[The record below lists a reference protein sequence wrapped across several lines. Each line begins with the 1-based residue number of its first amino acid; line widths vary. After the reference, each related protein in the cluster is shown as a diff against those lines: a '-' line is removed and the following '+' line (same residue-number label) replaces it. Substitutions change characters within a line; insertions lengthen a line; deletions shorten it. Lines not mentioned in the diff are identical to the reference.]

1 MKKQNHLSKILKT
14 EIMRIKLLILL
25 FFGFNSIF
33 SNESIEQ
40 TFLIDSFEKANL
52 LYNNAQYVESLEN
65 YNEIID
71 SGYQSAE
78 LFYNM
83 GNCYYKINDIANAI
97 LYYERSIL
105 INPTDED
112 VRNNLQMVRN
122 SLIDDIDKVPESF
135 FISKLNSVSALYSY
149 NTWGIFSIVLSFV
162 FLGLFI
168 VYYFSKLPITKRSTF
183 LGLIFLF
190 LIISIVLRLGFN
202 SLEKNYI
209 EKYAII
215 FAQKIEIKEQPNL
228 RSDNIL
234 QLHKG
239 SKVMVID
246 EFNEEWSKIKLAP
259 LAVVN
264 ANRRLATSSASLPY
278 CVKTC
283 CSFLRLFGLH
293 SQQPSF

>member
-1 MKKQNHLSKILKT
+1 MKKQNHLSKILKI
-14 EIMRIKLLILL
+14 EIMRIKFLILL
-25 FFGFNSIF
+25 FFGLNSIF
-33 SNESIEQ
+33 SNESNESIEQ
-40 TFLIDSFEKANL
+40 TSLIDSFEKGNL

-78 LFYNM
+78 LFYNI
-83 GNCYYKINDIANAI
+83 GNCYYKINDVANAI
-97 LYYERSIL
+97 LFYERSIL
-105 INPTDED
+105 ISPADED

-122 SLIDDIDKVPESF
+122 SLIDDIDQVPESF
-135 FISKLNSVSALYSY
+135 FISKLNSISALYSH
-149 NTWGIFSIVLSFV
+149 NAWGIFCIVLSFV
-162 FLGLFI
+162 FLLLFNL
-168 VYYFSKLPITKRSTF
+168 YYFSNSPIMKRSTF

-190 LIISIVLRLGFN
+190 LIILIVLRLGFN

-239 SKVMVID
+239 SKVKVID
-246 EFNEEWSKIKLAP
+246 EFNEEWSKIKLA
-259 LAVVN
+259 N
-264 ANRRLATSSASLPY
+264 GQEGWIRNNEI
-278 CVKTC
+278 KII
-283 CSFLRLFGLH
+283 
-293 SQQPSF
+293 

>member
-14 EIMRIKLLILL
+14 EIMRIKILIIL
-25 FFGFNSIF
+25 FFGLNSIF
-33 SNESIEQ
+33 PNESIEQ
-40 TFLIDSFEKANL
+40 TFLADSFEKANL

-78 LFYNM
+78 IFYNM
-83 GNCYYKINDIANAI
+83 GNCYYKINEVANAI
-97 LYYERSIL
+97 LFYERSIS
-105 INPTDED
+105 INPADED

-122 SLIDDIDKVPESF
+122 SLIDDIDQVPESF
-135 FISKLNSVSALYSY
+135 FISKLNSISALYSY

-162 FLGLFI
+162 FLALFI
-168 VYYFSKLPITKRSTF
+168 VYYFSKSPIMKRSTF

-190 LIISIVLRLGFN
+190 LVVSIVLRLGFN

-239 SKVMVID
+239 SKVKVID
-246 EFNEEWSKIKLAP
+246 EFNEEWSKIKLA
-259 LAVVN
+259 N
-264 ANRRLATSSASLPY
+264 GQEGWIQNNEIIII
-278 CVKTC
+278 
-283 CSFLRLFGLH
+283 
-293 SQQPSF
+293 

>member
-1 MKKQNHLSKILKT
+1 MKKLNHLSKILKT
-14 EIMRIKLLILL
+14 EIMRIKFLILL
-25 FFGFNSIF
+25 FFGLNSIF
-33 SNESIEQ
+33 STELIEQ
-40 TFLIDSFEKANL
+40 TSLKDNFDKANL

-65 YNEIID
+65 YSEIID

-83 GNCYYKINDIANAI
+83 GNCYYKINDVANAI

-122 SLIDDIDKVPESF
+122 SIIDDIDKVPESF
-135 FISKLNSVSALYSY
+135 FISKLNSTSALYSY
-149 NTWGIFSIVLSFV
+149 NKWGIFCIVLSFV
-162 FLGLFI
+162 FLVLFI
-168 VYYFSKLPITKRSTF
+168 VYYFSKSPIIKRSIF

-190 LIISIVLRLGFN
+190 LVISIVLRLGFN

-239 SKVMVID
+239 SKVKVID
-246 EFNEEWSKIKLAP
+246 EFNEEWSKIKLA
-259 LAVVN
+259 N
-264 ANRRLATSSASLPY
+264 GQEGWIRNNEI
-278 CVKTC
+278 KII
-283 CSFLRLFGLH
+283 
-293 SQQPSF
+293 

>member
-1 MKKQNHLSKILKT
+1 MKKQNHLSKTLKT

-25 FFGFNSIF
+25 FFGLNSIF

-40 TFLIDSFEKANL
+40 KSLIDSFEKANL

-65 YNEIID
+65 YKEIID
-71 SGYQSAE
+71 SGYQSAAI
-78 LFYNM
+78 FYNM
-83 GNCYYKINDIANAI
+83 GNCYYKINDVANAI
-97 LYYERSIL
+97 LFYERSIL
-105 INPTDED
+105 INPADED

-122 SLIDDIDKVPESF
+122 SLIDDIDQVPESF

-149 NTWGIFSIVLSFV
+149 NTWGIFCIVLSFV
-162 FLGLFI
+162 FLALFI
-168 VYYFSKLPITKRSTF
+168 VYYFSNSPIMKRSTF

-215 FAQKIEIKEQPNL
+215 FAQKIEIKEQPNM
-228 RSDNIL
+228 RSNNIL

-239 SKVMVID
+239 SKLKVID
-246 EFNEEWSKIKLAP
+246 EFNEEWSKIKLA
-259 LAVVN
+259 N
-264 ANRRLATSSASLPY
+264 GQEGWIRNNEI
-278 CVKTC
+278 KII
-283 CSFLRLFGLH
+283 
-293 SQQPSF
+293 

>member
-1 MKKQNHLSKILKT
+1 MKKQNHLSKILKI
-14 EIMRIKLLILL
+14 EIMRIKFLILL
-25 FFGFNSIF
+25 FFGLNSIF
-33 SNESIEQ
+33 SNELNESIEQ
-40 TFLIDSFEKANL
+40 TSLIDSFEKGNL

-83 GNCYYKINDIANAI
+83 GNCYYKINDVANAI
-97 LYYERSIL
+97 LFYERSIL
-105 INPTDED
+105 INPGDED
-112 VRNNLQMVRN
+112 VGNNLQMVRN
-122 SLIDDIDKVPESF
+122 SLIDDIDQVPESF

-149 NTWGIFSIVLSFV
+149 NTWGVFCIVLSFV
-162 FLGLFI
+162 FLMVFI
-168 VYYFSKLPITKRSTF
+168 VYYFSKSPIIKRSAF

-239 SKVMVID
+239 SKVKVID
-246 EFNEEWSKIKLAP
+246 EFNEEWSKIKLA
-259 LAVVN
+259 N
-264 ANRRLATSSASLPY
+264 GQEGWIRNNEI
-278 CVKTC
+278 KII
-283 CSFLRLFGLH
+283 
-293 SQQPSF
+293 

>member
-1 MKKQNHLSKILKT
+1 MKKQNYLLKILKT
-14 EIMRIKLLILL
+14 EIMRIKFLILL
-25 FFGFNSIF
+25 FFGLNLIY
-33 SNESIEQ
+33 SNELIEK
-40 TFLIDSFEKANL
+40 TSLTESFEKANL

-65 YNEIID
+65 YNEIIE

-83 GNCYYKINDIANAI
+83 GNCYYKINDVASAI
-97 LYYERSIL
+97 LFYERSIL
-105 INPTDED
+105 MNPTDVD

-135 FISKLNSVSALYSY
+135 FNSKLNSISALYSY
-149 NTWGIFSIVLSFV
+149 NTWGIFCIVLSFV
-162 FLGLFI
+162 FLVLFI
-168 VYYFSKLPITKRSTF
+168 IYYFSKSPIMKRSTF

-234 QLHKG
+234 QLYKG
-239 SKVMVID
+239 SKVKVID
-246 EFNEEWSKIKLAP
+246 EFNEEWFKIKLE
-259 LAVVN
+259 N
-264 ANRRLATSSASLPY
+264 GQEGWIRNNEI
-278 CVKTC
+278 KII
-283 CSFLRLFGLH
+283 
-293 SQQPSF
+293 